1 MIKWGLRAA
10 VVASSVGVSL
20 LAQACSGGGDN
31 PDASSD
37 ASQDV
42 TSNPDSS
49 KPDSSTTDSG
59 GGDAS
64 GGDASDAGC
73 PSSWTA
79 APTVPPALA
88 IPDGGTTVIIHAAG
102 VGTQDYTCE
111 QVTTDAGSSYKWVF
125 VGPEAELRDC
135 NANVIGHHFA
145 SDGGAAAPEWM
156 TIDNAY
162 IIGAKSAAYTPDGGA
177 SSVPWLLL
185 QTTSSGGT
193 GPITATEWV
202 HRLDTDGGVAPTSTC
217 DSQSSGTTQKVGYT
231 ADYYFYGP

>member
-20 LAQACSGGGDN
+20 LAQACIGGGDN

-42 TSNPDSS
+42 TSAPDSSS

-64 GGDASDAGC
+64 DAGC

-79 APTVPPALA
+79 TPTVPTALA
-88 IPDGGTTVIIHAAG
+88 IPDGGTTVLIHAAG

-111 QVTTDAGSSYKWVF
+111 QVTTDAGSSYQWVF

-135 NANVIGHHFA
+135 NATVIGHHFA
-145 SDGGAAAPEWM
+145 SDGGAGAPEWM
-156 TIDNAY
+156 TVDNAY
-162 IIGAKSAAYTPDGGA
+162 IIGKKSAAYTPDGGA

-193 GPITATEWV
+193 GPITSTEWV
-202 HRLDTDGGVAPTSTC
+202 HRLDTDGGIAPTATC
-217 DSQSSGTTQKVGYT
+217 DSNNAGTTQKVGYT